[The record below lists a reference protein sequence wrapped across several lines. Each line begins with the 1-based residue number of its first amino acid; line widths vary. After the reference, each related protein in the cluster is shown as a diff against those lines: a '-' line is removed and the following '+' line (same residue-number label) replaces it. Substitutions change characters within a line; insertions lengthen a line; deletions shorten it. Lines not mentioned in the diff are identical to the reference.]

1 MMTET
6 LSYYSTI
13 LYRDFAAYTSRRL
26 QELGLSH
33 GLMFLLLYVGRHPGC
48 TQSELT
54 QALGLDWGYGQRSTL
69 KLAEDGFLTREKE
82 GRAYRLR
89 LSMKGENA
97 FSVCHEVFFDW
108 DKQVLEELSP
118 AEQTQLLLLLKKVK
132 EKKANSKLCTR
143 R

>member
-1 MMTET
+1 MMQT
-6 LSYYSTI
+6 LSYYSTV
-13 LYRDFAAYTSRRL
+13 LYRDFAAYTSHRL
-26 QELGLSH
+26 QELELSH
-33 GLMFLLLYVGRHPGC
+33 GLMFLLLYVGKHPGC

-69 KLAEDGFLTREKE
+69 KLTEDGFLLREKE

-89 LSMKGENA
+89 LSDKGEQA
-97 FSVCHEVFFDW
+97 FRVCHEVFFDW
-108 DKQVLEELSP
+108 DRQTLEGLSED
-118 AEQTQLLLLLKKVK
+118 EQTQLLDLLKKIK